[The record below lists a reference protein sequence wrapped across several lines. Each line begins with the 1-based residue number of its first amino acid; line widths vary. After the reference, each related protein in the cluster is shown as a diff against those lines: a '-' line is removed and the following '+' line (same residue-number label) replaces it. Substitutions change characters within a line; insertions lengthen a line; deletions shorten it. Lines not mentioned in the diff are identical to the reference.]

1 MLGNLFGKSYV
12 EDVGGFDLLPERLQV
27 LWAAACETAETIGV
41 SLTLS
46 STPRRGRP
54 SPDKSL
60 TASISLDPSDRSL
73 QLIEYEDNPQR
84 KALMVLREHE
94 DVRESLRSTFL
105 RSAADASNASNP
117 CVIDPQV

>member
-41 SLTLS
+41 SR
-46 STPRRGRP
+46 STPRRGQP

-73 QLIEYEDNPQR
+73 QLIEYEDGLQR
-84 KALMVLREHE
+84 KALMVFREHE
-94 DVRESLRSTFL
+94 DVSESLRSTCSDRL
-105 RSAADASNASNP
+105 LMPAMPLTPA
-117 CVIDPQV
+117 

>member
-1 MLGNLFGKSYV
+1 MLGHLFGKSYV
-12 EDVGGFDLLPERLQV
+12 EDVGGFDLLLERLQV

-46 STPRRGRP
+46 STPRRGQS

-73 QLIEYEDNPQR
+73 QLIEFDHGLPRARGCKRITSVNISR
-84 KALMVLREHE
+84 IG
-94 DVRESLRSTFL
+94 
-105 RSAADASNASNP
+105 
-117 CVIDPQV
+117 C